1 MGNHL
6 LYAATVLIWGSTWY
20 AIKLQLGTVEPDLSV
35 AYRFLI
41 AAGVLI
47 AFCLATG
54 RSLRFAPRHH
64 LFIAAQGL
72 FLFSLNYFLFYHATF
87 HLTTGVI
94 AVVFSLILLMN
105 MLNGALLFGS
115 VVDRRVLVAALLG
128 LLGIVLVFRRELA
141 ALDPTSGP
149 VIGLAL
155 SIVAT
160 YSASLGNMASLRN
173 QRAGLPVIEVNALGM
188 AYGAAFT
195 LAFALLRGA
204 PLAFDA
210 SPAYVGSLAYLAI
223 FGSVLAFG
231 FYLTLLGR
239 IGADRA
245 AYAAVLFPVV
255 ALVISTVVEDYRWN
269 APALVGV
276 ALILGGNLLALAP
289 PRKRPLAA
297 EAAAPQPAEPA
308 G

>member
-1 MGNHL
+1 MIRSGGVLGNNL

-20 AIKLQLGTVEPDLSV
+20 AIKMQLGVVDPDLSV
-35 AYRFLI
+35 AYRFI
-41 AAGVLI
+41 AAATVLI

-72 FLFSLNYFLFYHATF
+72 FLFCLNYWLFYYATF
-87 HLTTGVI
+87 ELTTGVV
-94 AVVFSLILLMN
+94 AVVFSLIMLMN
-105 MLNGALLFGS
+105 ILNGAVLFGAR
-115 VVDRRVLVAALLG
+115 VEPRVLAAAGLG
-128 LLGIVLVFRRELA
+128 LIGLVLVFWDDLA
-141 ALDPTSGP
+141 VLDFTSGP
-149 VIGLAL
+149 MVGLGL

-173 QRAGLPVIEVNALGM
+173 TRAGLPVIPVNALGM
-188 AYGAAFT
+188 AYGAVFMT
-195 LAFALLRGA
+195 ILALLRGA
-204 PLAFDA
+204 PLSFDL
-210 SPAYVGSLAYLAI
+210 SPGYVGSLLYLAI

-245 AYAAVLFPVV
+245 AYAAVVFPIV
-255 ALVISTVVEDYRWN
+255 ALIISTFMESYVWT
-269 APALVGV
+269 APALFGV
-276 ALILGGNLLALAP
+276 ALILGGNILAVAKP
-289 PRKRPLAA
+289 KTGARK
-297 EAAAPQPAEPA
+297 EVQP

>member
-1 MGNHL
+1 MIRSGGVLGNNL

-20 AIKLQLGTVEPDLSV
+20 AIKMQLGVVDPDLSV
-35 AYRFLI
+35 AYRFI
-41 AAGVLI
+41 AAATVLI

-72 FLFSLNYFLFYHATF
+72 FLFCLNYWLFYYATF
-87 HLTTGVI
+87 ELTTGVV
-94 AVVFSLILLMN
+94 AVVFSLIMLMN
-105 MLNGALLFGS
+105 ILNGAVLFGAR
-115 VVDRRVLVAALLG
+115 VEPRVLAAAGLG
-128 LLGIVLVFRRELA
+128 LIGLVLVFWDDLA
-141 ALDPTSGP
+141 VLDFTSGP
-149 VIGLAL
+149 MVGLGL

-173 QRAGLPVIEVNALGM
+173 TRAGLPVIPVNALGM
-188 AYGAAFT
+188 AYGAVFMT
-195 LAFALLRGA
+195 ILALLRGA
-204 PLAFDA
+204 PLSFDL
-210 SPAYVGSLAYLAI
+210 SPGYVGSLLYLAI

-245 AYAAVLFPVV
+245 AYAAVVFPIV
-255 ALVISTVVEDYRWN
+255 ALIISTFMESYVWT
-269 APALVGV
+269 APALIGV
-276 ALILGGNLLALAP
+276 ALILGGNILAVAKP
-289 PRKRPLAA
+289 KTGARK
-297 EAAAPQPAEPA
+297 EVQP

>member
-6 LYAATVLIWGSTWY
+6 LYGATVLIWGSTWY

-35 AYRFLI
+35 AYRFLLA
-41 AAGVLI
+41 AAGLL

-64 LFIAAQGL
+64 IFIAAQGF
-72 FLFSLNYFLFYHATF
+72 FLFSLNYWLFYNATF

-105 MLNGALLFGS
+105 IINGALLFGT
-115 VVDRRVLVAALLG
+115 RVEPKVLGAAVLG
-128 LLGIVLVFRRELA
+128 LVGIVLVFRRELL
-141 ALDPTSGP
+141 ALDLTSGRL
-149 VIGLAL
+149 VGLGI

-188 AYGAAFT
+188 AYGAAFS

-204 PLAFDA
+204 PLAFDWR
-210 SPAYVGSLAYLAI
+210 PDYVGALLYLAV
-223 FGSVLAFG
+223 FGSVLGFG

-255 ALVISTVVEDYRWN
+255 ALAISTVLEDYQWSL
-269 APALVGV
+269 AALIGV

-289 PRKRPLAA
+289 ARKHPAA
-297 EAAAPQPAEPA
+297 VKVQPIEPA